1 MWTENLARGH
11 RLAARIS
18 AGAVRVN
25 TVSGLDP
32 AAPWGG
38 MRASGLG
45 REMGEEALEAYTEV
59 KATWIG
65 LE

>member
-38 MRASGLG
+38 MRASGWG